1 MVCMFQMRRCMGKI
15 AVWGLAPIEPLSGVY
30 CNIKTRAFREEE
42 EEEEKDES
50 LTS

>member
-1 MVCMFQMRRCMGKI
+1 MGKI

-42 EEEEKDES
+42 EEEEEKEEEEEEDES
-50 LTS
+50 FIS